1 MAESDT
7 RLAWRLFNL
16 NWIPIAAMSGVLLL
30 AVLFGGFSLEPVA
43 FGVMSGMAGQ
53 FALMVYLY
61 FWARGS
67 AADPKL
73 VFALGAVAQLLL
85 IVTIMGPLT
94 YVALAINWPL
104 QDHTFL
110 AIDRAMCMDPESIVR
125 FVNDNTW
132 LMTFLETGY
141 GFIKWFLVAI
151 PIILAA
157 TLRLTRLQHFVAAF
171 SLALAVTLVVSAF
184 VPAIGTFYGL
194 GISPDEFPS
203 INTKIYAAQ
212 LRDILAVRAG
222 VLRDLE
228 LFKLAGVVSF
238 PSFHAAS
245 AVLYM
250 WALWPVRGIGIVAAA
265 MNVLM
270 IAATPVIG
278 AHYVIDVIGGVM
290 VAVICIV
297 AVQYGGLAFVD
308 GQATAA
314 DVGYVPA
321 TPLEADAR

>member
-1 MAESDT
+1 
-7 RLAWRLFNL
+7 
-16 NWIPIAAMSGVLLL
+16 
-30 AVLFGGFSLEPVA
+30 
-43 FGVMSGMAGQ
+43 
-53 FALMVYLY
+53 
-61 FWARGS
+61 
-67 AADPKL
+67 
-73 VFALGAVAQLLL
+73 
-85 IVTIMGPLT
+85 MGPLT

-110 AIDRAMCMDPESIVR
+110 AIDRAMGMDPESIVR
-125 FVNDNTW
+125 FVNDHTW
-132 LMTFLETGY
+132 LMKFLETGY

-250 WALWPVRGIGIVAAA
+250 WALWPVRGIGVVAAA

-278 AHYVIDVIGGVM
+278 AHYVIDVIGGVLL
-290 VAVICIV
+290 AVICIV
-297 AVQYGGLAFVD
+297 AVQYSFAFVD
-308 GQATAA
+308 GRATAA